1 MPLRNVMFWLF
12 AAGCG
17 GAGGPGDN
25 NATADGLP
33 AFHPSVVVYADG
45 CEPLPEAVACI
56 EANPVQFLDP
66 NAPSISSDC
75 VAFGYTCCNP
85 ADWMSAE
92 AAACIAEQDPR
103 LSVANHT
110 TMTCYP
116 EVFGPMFGVYEQSG
130 GSSIGI
136 GVHAGTGRIT
146 WFDDGS
152 GTFS

>member
-1 MPLRNVMFWLF
+1 MRSVTLWILAV
-12 AAGCG
+12 GCG
-17 GAGGPGDN
+17 GGGAGNDPLDS
-25 NATADGLP
+25 DLP
-33 AFHPSVVVYADG
+33 AFDPSVVVYADG
-45 CEPLPEAVACI
+45 CEPVPEAAACI

-75 VAFGYTCCNP
+75 IAYGYTCCNP
-85 ADWMSAE
+85 ADWISAE

-103 LSVANHT
+103 LSMASNV

-116 EVFGPMFGVYEQSG
+116 EVFGPMFGVYEQV
-130 GSSIGI
+130 GSATIGL

-152 GTFS
+152 GVFS